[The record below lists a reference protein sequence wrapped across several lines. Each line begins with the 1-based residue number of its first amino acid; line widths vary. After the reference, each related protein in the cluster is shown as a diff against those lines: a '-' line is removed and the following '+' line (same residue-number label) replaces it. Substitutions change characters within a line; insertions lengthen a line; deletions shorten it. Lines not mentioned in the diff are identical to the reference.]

1 MGLFDRF
8 KRSPAEEPG
17 ENTQAAQNAWPG
29 VILEIAAIISNGDEA
44 VLQEVAACTSDPAGY
59 FVAHQERY
67 EERSVYDANDREE
80 IQWLGLVDILEPHV
94 YVCELDWKDAKEEFL
109 YFLEHLKGMKRL
121 GLELQE
127 DWFSEKDDISI
138 WSRIL
143 DEKWKPQ
150 QCCLTCIDINSDS
163 YVLFPCGLAE
173 AEQLKTLAAQLGRCI
188 VGPVEG

>member
-1 MGLFDRF
+1 M
-8 KRSPAEEPG
+8 
-17 ENTQAAQNAWPG
+17 
-29 VILEIAAIISNGDEA
+29 
-44 VLQEVAACTSDPAGY
+44 
-59 FVAHQERY
+59 
-67 EERSVYDANDREE
+67 
-80 IQWLGLVDILEPHV
+80 DILEPYE

-127 DWFSEKDDISI
+127 DWFSEEDDISI

-150 QCCLTCIDINSDS
+150 QCCLACIDINSDS